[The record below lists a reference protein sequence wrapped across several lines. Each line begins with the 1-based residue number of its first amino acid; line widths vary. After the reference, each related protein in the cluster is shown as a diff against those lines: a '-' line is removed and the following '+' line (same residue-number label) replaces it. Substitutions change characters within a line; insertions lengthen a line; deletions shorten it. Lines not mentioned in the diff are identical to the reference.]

1 MSKRALDVGGY
12 MIVALNMEF
21 LKFSAPRRSA
31 DAAVRAAAEMDME
44 RIIAKSFHQ
53 FQHNKALPEARG
65 ARCERKC
72 RMPAR
77 ERAR

>member
-31 DAAVRAAAEMDME
+31 DPLAHA
-44 RIIAKSFHQ
+44 RIVMSLSVYPFD
-53 FQHNKALPEARG
+53 
-65 ARCERKC
+65 
-72 RMPAR
+72 
-77 ERAR
+77 